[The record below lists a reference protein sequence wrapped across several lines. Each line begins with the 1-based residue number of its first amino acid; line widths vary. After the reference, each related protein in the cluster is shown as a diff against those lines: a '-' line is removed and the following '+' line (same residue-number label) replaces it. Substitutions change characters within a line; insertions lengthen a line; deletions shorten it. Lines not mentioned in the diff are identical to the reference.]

1 MELNGRRHLPID
13 RPTAWAALKDPEV
26 LKDCIPGCQ
35 SVERVA
41 DNEYRMTM
49 GAALGPVRATFRGK
63 LRIEDE
69 VPAESYTLK
78 FDGEGGVAGFAKGE
92 AKVRL
97 VDDAGTRLDYAVTSQ
112 VGGKIAQVGNRLV
125 DAAAKKIAEE
135 FFVAFEKRVT
145 PVPGTAPA
153 PAAAHAPHPPRDMG
167 SPLYWIAFAALMIL
181 AVLGYVNRG

>member
-1 MELNGRRHLPID
+1 MELNGFRHLAID
-13 RPTAWAALKDPEV
+13 RPAVWAALKDPHV
-26 LKDCIPGCQ
+26 LKDCIPGAQ

-41 DNEYRMTM
+41 ENQYRMTM

-63 LRIEDE
+63 LSIEDE
-69 VPAESYTLK
+69 IPMESYTLR

-97 VDDAGTRLDYAVTSQ
+97 IDDSGTRLEYAVTSQ

-135 FFVAFEKRVT
+135 FFTSFEKRVIPPPK
-145 PVPGTAPA
+145 PVEAAVVPA
-153 PAAAHAPHPPRDMG
+153 EPKRESGH
-167 SPLYWIAFAALMIL
+167 PLYWIAIAAALAIV
-181 AVLGYVNRG
+181 VLGYIHR